1 MIDAVEVLTRYSG
14 ALGFQAPPTEDFIVP
29 LSWRHYYAGAQGLAG
44 KMHYERGLQWV
55 EVYQS
60 G

>member
-1 MIDAVEVLTRYSG
+1 MLTDQSG
-14 ALGFQAPPTEDFIVP
+14 ALGFQSAPTEDFIVP
-29 LSWRHYYAGAQGLAG
+29 LDWRHYFVGPQGLAG